1 MLGLWKK
8 RKPEELRPPT
18 YTLVDDFQTSPDS
31 FYQSIEEE
39 LQQRKVP
46 GLELMRLDY
55 REGGMLSSKRDYL
68 RMRRERLTFDLCSA
82 PFGTSWFFSYR
93 FCEIP
98 APFPF
103 WQFIVVLL
111 LLSGLILGYLALF
124 GMVWGGVTIGMTIL
138 GFILL
143 LRNTLTLGLEDF
155 DAWLLTVPVFGRL
168 YEILLRKETFFRQ
181 DTRLMYVEMV
191 ERIIKAKINEVTA
204 SEGIEKV
211 EFIEARPDMHPL
223 LARMVQ
229 VPTRMSV

>member
-1 MLGLWKK
+1 ML
-8 RKPEELRPPT
+8 
-18 YTLVDDFQTSPDS
+18 
-31 FYQSIEEE
+31 
-39 LQQRKVP
+39 
-46 GLELMRLDY
+46 
-55 REGGMLSSKRDYL
+55 
-68 RMRRERLTFDLCSA
+68 
-82 PFGTSWFFSYR
+82 
-93 FCEIP
+93 
-98 APFPF
+98 
-103 WQFIVVLL
+103 LL
-111 LLSGLILGYLALF
+111 LLSGLIVGYLALF
-124 GMVWGGVTIGMTIL
+124 GMVWGGITIGMTIL
-138 GFILL
+138 GFALL

-229 VPTRMSV
+229 VPTRTSV

>member
-18 YTLVDDFQTSPDS
+18 YTLVDDFQTSSDS

-103 WQFIVVLL
+103 WQFLVLLL
-111 LLSGLILGYLALF
+111 LLSGLVVGYLALF

-204 SEGIEKV
+204 AEGIEKV

-229 VPTRMSV
+229 VPSRMSV